1 MAYPEPHGGITRWL
15 LGFVPSQV
23 AVRWPERLRACAG
36 ALLGIALTGGATAF
50 LLGSTSTIPM
60 LVAPMGASTVLLF
73 AAPASPLAQ
82 PWSII
87 GGNIVAAVVGVACTQ
102 WIASP
107 LGAAALAVS
116 LAIGLM
122 SILRCLHPPSGAVAL
137 TAVLGG
143 PSIHAMGYGFV
154 LAPVA
159 LQSFAL
165 LGSALVYHAI
175 TGHRYPHGGVQHADP
190 AISDDAPVAAGI
202 THADVEAVLRRRTE
216 WLDIDPGDLEALL
229 RETEWQAYA
238 RTFSELNC
246 GDIMSRRM
254 RPVPAT
260 ATLDGA
266 RRLLNGQGV
275 AVLPVID
282 ASRRVIGSVALE
294 DLRQTRHGGW
304 AAMLVAVLLRPW
316 REAAVGISTV
326 GQTATRADEHGT
338 IDAGAS
344 IAELVPLFAQ
354 SDRQC
359 VAVLDANRQLA
370 GIITQADLIAGM
382 YRHTRAPQRVAA

>member
-1 MAYPEPHGGITRWL
+1 MACPEPQAGIKRWL
-15 LGFVPSQV
+15 LSFVPSQV
-23 AVRWPERLRACAG
+23 AVRWPERLRACLG
-36 ALLGIALTGGATAF
+36 ALLGIALTGGSTVF
-50 LLGSTSTIPM
+50 LLGSTTAIPM

-87 GGNIVAAVVGVACTQ
+87 GGNIVAAVVGVACAQ

-107 LGAAALAVS
+107 LDAAALAVS
-116 LAIGLM
+116 LAIGVMLV
-122 SILRCLHPPSGAVAL
+122 LRCLHPPSGAVAL

-165 LGSALVYHAI
+165 LGAALIYHAA
-175 TGHRYPHGGVQHADP
+175 TGHRYPHGGVQLAEPAD
-190 AISDDAPVAAGI
+190 SDAGPVAAGI

-216 WLDIDPGDLEALL
+216 WLDIDPADLEALL

-238 RTFSELNC
+238 RTFSELSC
-246 GDIMSRRM
+246 GDIMSRRI
-254 RPVPAT
+254 RAVPAT
-260 ATLDGA
+260 ATLDAA
-266 RRLLNGQGV
+266 RRLLSEQGV
-275 AVLPVID
+275 GVLPVID
-282 ASRRVIGSVALE
+282 AGRRVIGSVALE
-294 DLRQTRHGGW
+294 DLRHARTEGW
-304 AAMLVAVLLRPW
+304 AARLIGAMLRPW
-316 REAAVGISTV
+316 QETAAGIATV
-326 GQTATRADEHGT
+326 DRTVMRDDQSGT
-338 IDAGAS
+338 VDANAS

-354 SDRQC
+354 SERQC

-382 YRHTRAPQRVAA
+382 YRYTRAPQRAAA

>member
-1 MAYPEPHGGITRWL
+1 MAYPEPQAGIKRWL
-15 LGFVPSQV
+15 LSFVPSQV
-23 AVRWPERLRACAG
+23 AVRWPERLRACLG
-36 ALLGIALTGGATAF
+36 ALLGIALTGGSTVF
-50 LLGSTSTIPM
+50 LLGSTTAIPM

-87 GGNIVAAVVGVACTQ
+87 GGNIVAAVVGVACAQ

-107 LGAAALAVS
+107 LDAAALAVS
-116 LAIGLM
+116 LAIGVMLV
-122 SILRCLHPPSGAVAL
+122 LRCLHPPSGAVAL

-165 LGSALVYHAI
+165 LGAALIYHAA
-175 TGHRYPHGGVQHADP
+175 TGHRYPHGGVQLAEPAD
-190 AISDDAPVAAGI
+190 SDAGPVAAGI

-216 WLDIDPGDLEALL
+216 WLDIDPADLEALL

-238 RTFSELNC
+238 RTFSELSC
-246 GDIMSRRM
+246 GDIMSRRI
-254 RPVPAT
+254 RAVPAT
-260 ATLDGA
+260 ATLDAA
-266 RRLLNGQGV
+266 RRLLSEQGV
-275 AVLPVID
+275 GVLPVID
-282 ASRRVIGSVALE
+282 AGRRVIGSVALE
-294 DLRQTRHGGW
+294 DLRHARTEGW
-304 AAMLVAVLLRPW
+304 AARLIGAMLRPW
-316 REAAVGISTV
+316 QETAAGIATV
-326 GQTATRADEHGT
+326 DRTVMRDDQSGT
-338 IDAGAS
+338 VDANAS

-354 SDRQC
+354 SEHQC

-382 YRHTRAPQRVAA
+382 YRYTRAPQRAAA